1 MCIHSS
7 SDTPRPD
14 FSATHGS
21 DIVNG
26 EKNSLTITVE
36 NKSDKNVTLRGLGG
50 SLYNPETD
58 ALIKNVRRVQYKT
71 WSECI
76 IHRLG
81 VSNIQ
86 LDSLRHWTMVSLFSR
101 VWSSIF
107 HMHFTASTSTL
118 KCLCLS
124 IIGHWPLYQVQG
136 TTSSSDLLIIR
147 WAYPIRLAMLV
158 WSCG

>member
-1 MCIHSS
+1 MRIYES
-7 SDTPRPD
+7 SDTSRPD
-14 FSATHGS
+14 FPATHDA

-36 NKSDKNVTLRGLGG
+36 NKSDKNVTLRSLGG

-81 VSNIQ
+81 VPT
-86 LDSLRHWTMVSLFSR
+86 W
-101 VWSSIF
+101 
-107 HMHFTASTSTL
+107 
-118 KCLCLS
+118 
-124 IIGHWPLYQVQG
+124 
-136 TTSSSDLLIIR
+136 
-147 WAYPIRLAMLV
+147 
-158 WSCG
+158 